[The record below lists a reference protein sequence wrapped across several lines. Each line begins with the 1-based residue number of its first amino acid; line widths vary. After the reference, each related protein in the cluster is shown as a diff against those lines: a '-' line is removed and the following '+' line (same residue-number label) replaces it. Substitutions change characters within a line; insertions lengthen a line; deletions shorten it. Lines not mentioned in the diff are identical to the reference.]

1 MSWSVLG
8 GCWESSSATV
18 IAKEAVGDRGDF
30 AAAVSCWAEE
40 ADCER
45 CRVMV
50 LRDGGW
56 GERES
61 RV

>member
-8 GCWESSSATV
+8 GSRGSYSGAV
-18 IAKEAVGDRGDF
+18 VAKDALMGERGDL
-30 AAAVSCWAEE
+30 ASCWAEE

-45 CRVMV
+45 CRVIV
-50 LRDGGW
+50 LIVGGW